1 MKTEDDYPSLVSDLS
16 EHLSAPDPDERIRQI
31 VRQEADKRIMIFV
44 GIGAFLWAAGKY
56 GWIGAIS
63 VLGLGIA
70 AAIFSAWRDDFDP
83 RHERHLVTLNAE
95 NLVRLEIVT
104 EAAAAGKSAWALEEK
119 EYEGGT
125 RRIVAA
131 ENDHWDRFWERT
143 YKVALELEKLSP
155 RERGKRLLKA
165 ANAAREPLAQAKD
178 MAKRDKAELIFW
190 ATNALDLVERA

>member
-1 MKTEDDYPSLVSDLS
+1 MRTKDDFCEMVSELS
-16 EHLSAPDPDERIRQI
+16 ERLSSPDPDEHIRQI
-31 VRQEADKRIMIFV
+31 ARYEADKRIVVFL
-44 GIGAFLWAAGKY
+44 GIAAFFWAAGKY
-56 GWIGAIS
+56 GWIGAVS

-104 EAAAAGKSAWALEEK
+104 EAAAAGKNAWVLEEK
-119 EYEGGT
+119 EYEGDT
-125 RRIVAA
+125 RQIVAA